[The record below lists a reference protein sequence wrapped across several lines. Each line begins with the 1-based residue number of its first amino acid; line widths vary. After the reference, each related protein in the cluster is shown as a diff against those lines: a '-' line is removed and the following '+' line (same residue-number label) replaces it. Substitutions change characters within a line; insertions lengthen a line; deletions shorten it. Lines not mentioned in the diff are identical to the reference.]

1 MLLNLKGRGHSS
13 GAPAFECK
21 AIAVTIEARME
32 TTIELMTQPGNPI
45 QTSVLSAG
53 QYQGIPKQSKIKYI
67 KRRPIRKLKTGLNGL
82 S

>member
-1 MLLNLKGRGHSS
+1 
-13 GAPAFECK
+13 
-21 AIAVTIEARME
+21 ME